1 MSAENKQHQSF
12 FAGFREKVP
21 TVSTRIIAEGGMML
35 ALATLLSYI
44 KIYTMPTGG
53 SVTAGSMIPIILLA
67 MVRGPA
73 VGITVG
79 VLHGVLKL
87 LLGGYVVA
95 PIQALLD
102 YPLAFGVLG
111 LAGFLWYPS
120 VRQKAVGLLR
130 HLLPFAAVFV
140 AVGMRF
146 VCHYLAG
153 VWFFGEFAP
162 EGQAVWLYSLI
173 YNSSYLVPEFIISGL
188 LAWMLAPALTRY
200 ISTRPGLR

>member
-1 MSAENKQHQSF
+1 MSTENNQRQSV
-12 FAGFREKVP
+12 FAGLKRKMP
-21 TVSTRIIAEGGMML
+21 TVSTRVIAEGGMML

-95 PIQALLD
+95 PVQALLD

-111 LAGFLWYPS
+111 LAGFLWLPS
-120 VRQKAVGLLR
+120 LRQKITGLSR
-130 HLLPFAAVFV
+130 HVLPFAAVFV
-140 AVGMRF
+140 AIGMRF

-153 VWFFGEFAP
+153 IWFFGEFAP
-162 EGQAVWLYSLI
+162 EGQAIWLYSLI
-173 YNSSYLVPEFIISGL
+173 YNSSYLIPEFIISGL
-188 LAWMLAPALTRY
+188 LAWMLAPALTKY
-200 ISTRPGLR
+200 ITARSSVR